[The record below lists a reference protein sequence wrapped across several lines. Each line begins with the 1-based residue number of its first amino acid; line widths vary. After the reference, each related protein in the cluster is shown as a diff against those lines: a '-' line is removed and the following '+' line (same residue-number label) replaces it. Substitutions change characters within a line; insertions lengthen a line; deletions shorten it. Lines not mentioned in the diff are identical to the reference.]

1 VREQKA
7 IGGGRVTAG
16 DQSATTMVARQR
28 FSYLN
33 RHRKLYTIDITMRF
47 AIRRMIAG
55 LLAWMG
61 KVTLLF
67 TLVVAGIGVAAHVWL
82 RLRK

>member
-1 VREQKA
+1 
-7 IGGGRVTAG
+7 
-16 DQSATTMVARQR
+16 
-28 FSYLN
+28 
-33 RHRKLYTIDITMRF
+33 MRF